1 MKHTEELYKHATTL
15 INLKDGRF
23 YRYGQL
29 NDNLITS
36 GGYRVVRIYFQGKR
50 YNILAHRLA
59 WYIYKG
65 IMPKG
70 QIDHIDRD
78 PANNL
83 EMNLRDVT
91 QSVNQHNRKA
101 KGYTIEKSTGKYYAQ
116 IKLEGKQH
124 FLGRFNTPEEATAAY
139 LAAKKRLH
147 PTSPLNGDT
156 LCV

>member
-15 INLKDGRF
+15 VNLKDGRF

-29 NDNLITS
+29 NDNTIL
-36 GGYRVVRIYFQGKR
+36 GGYRVVRIYFQGKQ
-50 YNILAHRLA
+50 YSILAHRLA

-65 IMPKG
+65 IMPKD

-78 PANNL
+78 RTNNL
-83 EMNLRDVT
+83 ETNLRDVT
-91 QSVNQHNRKA
+91 RSVNQHNRKA

-124 FLGRFNTPEEATAAY
+124 FLGRFNTSEEATAAY
-139 LAAKKRLH
+139 LEAKKRLH

-156 LCV
+156 LCL

>member
-1 MKHTEELYKHATTL
+1 MKHTEELYKHATTRV
-15 INLKDGRF
+15 NLKDGRF
-23 YRYGQL
+23 YRCGKL
-29 NDNLITS
+29 RDNTIIS
-36 GGYRVVRIYFQGKR
+36 GGYRVVCISFQGKH

-83 EMNLRDVT
+83 EINLRDVT
-91 QSVNQHNRKA
+91 HSVNQHNRKA
-101 KGYTIEKSTGKYYAQ
+101 KGYTIEKRTGKYYAQ
-116 IKLEGKQH
+116 IKLEGEQH

-139 LAAKKRLH
+139 LKAKKRLH

>member
-23 YRYGQL
+23 YRDGKL
-29 NDNLITS
+29 NDNQIS
-36 GGYRVVRIYFQGKR
+36 SWGYRVVRIYFQGKR
-50 YNILAHRLA
+50 YNVQAHRLA

-78 PANNL
+78 PTNNL

-101 KGYTIEKSTGKYYAQ
+101 KGYTIDKSRGKYYAQ
-116 IKLEGKQH
+116 IRLEGKRH

>member
-1 MKHTEELYKHATTL
+1 MKHTEELYKHATTRV
-15 INLKDGRF
+15 NLKDGRF
-23 YRYGQL
+23 YRCGQL
-29 NDNLITS
+29 RDNTIIS
-36 GGYRVVRIYFQGKR
+36 GGYRVVCISFQGKR

-83 EMNLRDVT
+83 EINLRDVT
-91 QSVNQHNRKA
+91 HSVNQHNRKA

-124 FLGRFNTPEEATAAY
+124 FLGRFNTPEEATAVY
-139 LAAKKRLH
+139 LEAKKRLH